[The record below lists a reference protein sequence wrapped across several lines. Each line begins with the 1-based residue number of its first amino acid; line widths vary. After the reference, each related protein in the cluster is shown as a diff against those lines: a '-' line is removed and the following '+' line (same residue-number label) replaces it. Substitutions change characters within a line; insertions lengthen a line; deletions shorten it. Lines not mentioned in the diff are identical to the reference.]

1 MFCKLSIS
9 GTTFLKLPYD
19 LFFMTKYCVDKL
31 NLLTIHKV
39 DSSYKCDKSVI
50 VDCVNKYFI
59 W

>member
-31 NLLTIHKV
+31 NLLTIHK
-39 DSSYKCDKSVI
+39 KSI
-50 VDCVNKYFI
+50 DYTYFFYQNPHMLF
-59 W
+59 